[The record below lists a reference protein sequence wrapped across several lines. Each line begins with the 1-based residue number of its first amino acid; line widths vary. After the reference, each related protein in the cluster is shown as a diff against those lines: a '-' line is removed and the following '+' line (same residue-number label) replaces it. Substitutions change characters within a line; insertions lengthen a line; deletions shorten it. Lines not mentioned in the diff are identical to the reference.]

1 VELESLFLLSFFGV
15 SVIFGGSFVFGDSV
29 IGGLV
34 TLGGAGVDLLLSP
47 IIEDVA
53 LDSFAG
59 SDMEL
64 VIALEDGGIRIS
76 IEGEAVTITE
86 DEETDED
93 ADLVGSFGIMIVVII
108 RPPRATSGTVSP
120 LFSTGAAETRPETT
134 RRTKGRS

>member
-1 VELESLFLLSFFGV
+1 VERL
-15 SVIFGGSFVFGDSV
+15 
-29 IGGLV
+29 
-34 TLGGAGVDLLLSP
+34 T

-93 ADLVGSFGIMIVVII
+93 ADYSKVS
-108 RPPRATSGTVSP
+108 TSRTVCTNDILP
-120 LFSTGAAETRPETT
+120 
-134 RRTKGRS
+134 